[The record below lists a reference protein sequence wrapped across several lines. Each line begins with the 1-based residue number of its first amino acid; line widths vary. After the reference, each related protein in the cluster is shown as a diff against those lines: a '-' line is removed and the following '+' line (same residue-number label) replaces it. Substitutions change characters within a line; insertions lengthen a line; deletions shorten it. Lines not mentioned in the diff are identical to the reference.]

1 MPDVTQY
8 LQALVPPTAI
18 SFVFYR
24 IIRAILEADRRE
36 RRALAQWEAR
46 QGRPEQPTDG
56 APPVTR
62 EPPPDEHTATS
73 GHG

>member
-1 MPDVTQY
+1 MPDVTEY

-36 RRALAQWEAR
+36 RRALAQWEAG
-46 QGRPEQPTDG
+46 QGRPQQPNDG
-56 APPVTR
+56 VHPVTR
-62 EPPPDEHTATS
+62 EPPDERTATP
-73 GHG
+73 GQG